1 MIRLPKKSFG
11 ETFDAATVA
20 GYVGPGFHNWPP
32 GHTPQDTAPNPLLRI
47 RSPAK
52 KTFGAATGVSDPRL
66 QKSQTQNNG
75 AGGHAAHTPSSTGAT
90 APPLTHTTVAFD
102 RDLRRRNA
110 TPNTNTNDG
119 IHIRGSGTAV
129 TAVWPAK
136 IDSPAIVL
144 IAAEFNVSK
153 PPL

>member
-1 MIRLPKKSFG
+1 M
-11 ETFDAATVA
+11 V
-20 GYVGPGFHNWPP
+20 
-32 GHTPQDTAPNPLLRI
+32 
-47 RSPAK
+47 
-52 KTFGAATGVSDPRL
+52 
-66 QKSQTQNNG
+66 
-75 AGGHAAHTPSSTGAT
+75 
-90 APPLTHTTVAFD
+90 FD

-144 IAAEFNVSK
+144 IAAEFKVSAALE
-153 PPL
+153 PVPLTVKFTHP